1 MVKLSPHEQAMEPD
15 ILKHT
20 KSKKLV
26 QSGNSGEYPNGE
38 FGPKPKAPHSDL
50 MGAGKKKV
58 NRLKKAT
65 RWRDFSKDTVSDG
78 IDLADKA
85 LTVKDKHDP
94 VSQAQK
100 SVTKAFGGAKPKKAK
115 AEAETKVEAKAEIK
129 VETKAKRPPSKWIL
143 HVKAYREKHG
153 GSYKDAMKAAKA
165 TYKK

>member
-1 MVKLSPHEQAMEPD
+1 MVKLSPHEVSMEPD

-26 QSGNSGEYPNGE
+26 QSGSGGEYPTGQ
-38 FGPKPKAPHSDL
+38 FGPKAKAPPGDL
-50 MGAGKKKV
+50 MGAGKKKI

-100 SVTKAFGGAKPKKAK
+100 SVTKAFGGAKPKKPK
-115 AEAETKVEAKAEIK
+115 AETETKAEPA
-129 VETKAKRPPSKWIL
+129 KAKRPPSKWIL
-143 HVKAYREKHG
+143 HCKAYAKEHNV
-153 GSYKDAMKAAKA
+153 SYKQAMKDARAS
-165 TYKK
+165 YKK